1 MQAGLRLS
9 ELGEAESISAGK
21 FNALRITDGSTQS
34 VFSYKSVTC
43 FTKSRINKKIC
54 KILYKIVD
62 ERYPQW

>member
-9 ELGEAESISAGK
+9 ESAEAESISAGEV
-21 FNALRITDGSTQS
+21 NALRITDGSTQS
-34 VFSYKSVTC
+34 VFCYKSVTC

-54 KILYKIVD
+54 EILYKVVD